1 MAKALSRFAIER
13 VGDDYLLRIED
24 EEGDTLELGA
34 TAEQLDL
41 IGEAVEEHLAFD
53 IDDDDLDED
62 EAEDEPAG

>member
-53 IDDDDLDED
+53 IDEDDLDED

>member
-62 EAEDEPAG
+62 EAEDEPAD